1 MKRTVKKIYLSVILS
16 IIVMLRSS
24 IFVDAATLQ
33 EVYEQYKEDEQFKM
47 HYQYSPESAMDM
59 LRSIVESQNSPSV
72 FAVSPSDAKAYCDVP
87 LKQQTKSYNC
97 GFATMLQTLYG
108 MGKQSTVSGNSDSAK
123 MDQLEAEMM
132 EMKIQSGQSGEKTAI
147 VWMVASMLNSKTGSS
162 YKYVVGNSITQYEF
176 YSLVR
181 QSLTGNHPVIL
192 HARTKPLTYYQGHDA
207 RHYLS
212 LDQMQAGENNKCRI
226 ADCNDD
232 NKYFG
237 YHDVSI
243 EEAYKCISEYGGR
256 YLIYN

>member
-24 IFVDAATLQ
+24 IFVNAVTLQ

-59 LRSIVESQNSPSV
+59 LRSIAESQNKPSV
-72 FAVSPSDAKAYCDVP
+72 FAVSPGDAKAYCDVP

-192 HARTKPLTYYQGHDA
+192 HARTKYLDYYDGNNYS
-207 RHYLS
+207 HYLS
-212 LDQMQAGENNKCRI
+212 LDQMDAGSDNFCRI
-226 ADCNDD
+226 ADCNYK
-232 NKYFG
+232 NEYYG
-237 YHDVSI
+237 YHNVTIQDAYETVS
-243 EEAYKCISEYGGR
+243 EEKGR